1 MCGISAILVRKY
13 PSPAVQPALGD
24 PKATTAAVDL
34 HESLYYLQH
43 RGQDAAG
50 IAVCQGGRVYQ
61 AKSNGLASKVFDEGR
76 RIAELPGFMGLQYFT
91 LEISYRRNIISIRST
106 VNSPFGLSMSINGNI
121 TNPQEVAR
129 FLDQEARR
137 HVNTASDSELVLN
150 VFANALNEL
159 GKARANVDDIF
170 TALRDVYKRCIGAYS
185 CVAMVA
191 GFGLLAFRDSN
202 GIRPL
207 CLGSRPSATID
218 GAKDY
223 FLASESIA
231 LTQLGFTDI
240 VNIKP
245 GEAVFI
251 QKGGV
256 PQFKQIEKRDSW
268 SLDIFEM
275 VYFARPDSELD
286 GISVHRSRENM
297 GRKLAKK
304 IKDTLSKEAF
314 DEIDVVIPVPETS
327 NTSASILAQ
336 EMGKPFS
343 NAFVKNRYIFR
354 TFIPGQKARRAGI
367 RRKLSCIKSE
377 FKDRVV
383 LLTDDSIVRGNTSR
397 EIVQMAKE
405 AGAKKVLFV
414 SCSPEIRYPHVHGI
428 DLADRDGKLISQKL
442 TSLTLNNTKKFWLKE
457 LIAYG
462 KTADEVA
469 TAIGASE
476 VVYQSLDDLKD
487 ACREAIQDGYEKIDF
502 ETGVFSG
509 QYTTPVPEEYFEHLE
524 RLRSNKKRKAAAI
537 TESEGGAQTVLVASG
552 GPVNVSSR
560 NHLPDEDVKG
570 PENREDVS
578 IYNFAGKV

>member
-1 MCGISAILVRKY
+1 MCGISAIL
-13 PSPAVQPALGD
+13 LGD

-76 RIAELPGFMGLQYFT
+76 RIAELPGFMG
-91 LEISYRRNIISIRST
+91 ISHLRYPTAGTSSASEAQPFY

-207 CLGSRPSATID
+207 CLGSRPSATIE

-231 LTQLGFTDI
+231 LTQLGFTDV

-354 TFIPGQKARRAGI
+354 TFILPGQKARRAGI

-428 DLADRDGKLISQKL
+428 DLADRD
-442 TSLTLNNTKKFWLKE
+442 E

-462 KTADEVA
+462 KTAEEVA

-560 NHLPDEDVKG
+560 NHIQDEDVKG

-578 IYNFAGKV
+578 IYNFAGKA

>member
-1 MCGISAILVRKY
+1 MCGISAIL
-13 PSPAVQPALGD
+13 LGD

-76 RIAELPGFMGLQYFT
+76 RIAELPGFMG
-91 LEISYRRNIISIRST
+91 ISHLRYPTAGTSSASEAQL
-106 VNSPFGLSMSINGNI
+106 VNSPFGLSMSVNGNI

-170 TALRDVYKRCIGAYS
+170 TALQDVYKRCIGAYS

-231 LTQLGFTDI
+231 LTQLGFTDV

-383 LLTDDSIVRGNTSR
+383 LLTDDSIVRG
-397 EIVQMAKE
+397 VQMAKE

-428 DLADRDGKLISQKL
+428 DLADRD
-442 TSLTLNNTKKFWLKE
+442 E

-462 KTADEVA
+462 KTAAEVA

-509 QYTTPVPEEYFEHLE
+509 HYTTPVPEEYFEHLE

-537 TESEGGAQTVLVASG
+537 TEAEGGGAQTVLVASG
-552 GPVNVSSR
+552 GPVNVSSG
-560 NHLPDEDVKG
+560 NHVPDEDVKG

>member
-1 MCGISAILVRKY
+1 MCGISAIL
-13 PSPAVQPALGD
+13 LGD

-76 RIAELPGFMGLQYFT
+76 RIAELPGFMG
-91 LEISYRRNIISIRST
+91 ISHLRYPTAGTSSASEAQPFY

-207 CLGSRPSATID
+207 CLGSRPSATIE

-231 LTQLGFTDI
+231 LTQLGFTDV

-354 TFIPGQKARRAGI
+354 TFMPGQKARRAGI

-428 DLADRDGKLISQKL
+428 DLADRD
-442 TSLTLNNTKKFWLKE
+442 E

-462 KTADEVA
+462 KTAEEVA

-509 QYTTPVPEEYFEHLE
+509 HYTTPVPEEYFEHLE

-560 NHLPDEDVKG
+560 NHIQEEDVKG